1 MVPACEEVGLQVHK
15 ELAYE
20 EAGLHQEV
28 FNQSNIGCQEFSQVK
43 KVEATVEEGW
53 RQRQV

>member
-28 FNQSNIGCQEFSQVK
+28 FNQSNVGCHKFSQVR